1 MSNEP
6 TSAENPWPVREV
18 NSKVKAWIE
27 RLGSVWVEGQLAQV
41 NMKPSWRFSYLTLRD
56 VEAEM
61 SLQVTCDTALLQ
73 NAPAPLRDGDRVV
86 VYGKPTFFTGRGS
99 FSLRATEIR
108 PVGVGELLA
117 RIERLRQQLASE
129 GLFDASRK
137 LPLPYLPRCIGLITG
152 RGSAAERDVLSVTED
167 RWPHV
172 NFKVINTAVQG
183 APAVPE
189 VIAALEAL
197 DADPEVDVIIIARG
211 GGSVEDLL
219 PFSEEALQ
227 RAVSRASTPV
237 VSAIGHEPDNPV
249 LDNVADLRAATPT
262 DAAKRVVPDAREELL
277 RLDQLRQR
285 AAAALRGWV
294 DRQQQN
300 LQALR
305 SRPVLAD
312 PFTPITRQEEEVQRA
327 LTMVRRDITYLLNS
341 HESQVRALRAQV
353 SALGPSATLARGYSV
368 VQVIPRDGSEPEVVT
383 SYEQAPPGSQ
393 LRIRVADGSVT
404 AASIAHSPAD

>member
-152 RGSAAERDVLSVTED
+152 RGSAAERDVLSVAED

-189 VIAALEAL
+189 VITALEAL

-227 RAVSRASTPV
+227 RAVSRARTPV

-262 DAAKRVVPDAREELL
+262 DAANA
-277 RLDQLRQR
+277 
-285 AAAALRGWV
+285 W
-294 DRQQQN
+294 
-300 LQALR
+300 
-305 SRPVLAD
+305 SRMHGKNCCAW
-312 PFTPITRQEEEVQRA
+312 I
-327 LTMVRRDITYLLNS
+327 NC
-341 HESQVRALRAQV
+341 V
-353 SALGPSATLARGYSV
+353 SAPPQR
-368 VQVIPRDGSEPEVVT
+368 SEAGWIASSRT
-383 SYEQAPPGSQ
+383 YRRCAPGRCWQ
-393 LRIRVADGSVT
+393 IL
-404 AASIAHSPAD
+404 SPPLPAKRKKFNGR